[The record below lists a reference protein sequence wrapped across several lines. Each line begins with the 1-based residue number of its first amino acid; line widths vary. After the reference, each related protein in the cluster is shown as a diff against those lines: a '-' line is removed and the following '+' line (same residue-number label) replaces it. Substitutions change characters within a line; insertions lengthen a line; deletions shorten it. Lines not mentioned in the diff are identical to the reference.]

1 MFVRSLRLYSQT
13 TLGSVAVAQ
22 AVQSYGRDNDDAS
35 DHLAVFEPREFIDAG
50 EHVTVSMIERFRLR
64 CVEDSLRP

>member
-22 AVQSYGRDNDDAS
+22 AVQSYGSFRDRAIS
-35 DHLAVFEPREFIDAG
+35 T
-50 EHVTVSMIERFRLR
+50 TVRRRQLETISRTLHPGAAKHTGQHQKTG
-64 CVEDSLRP
+64 VAW